1 MKDLYIDLMD
11 YLENNYPQEQD
22 LMKFVEQA
30 DAGNVPEKIKIALQ
44 LYHYNY
50 LDIIDDYLDWL
61 DGIDFLDRLEEE
73 IA

>member
-11 YLENNYPQEQD
+11 YLENNYPHEHD

-30 DAGNVPEKIKIALQ
+30 DAGNVPEKIKIAIQ
-44 LYHYNY
+44 LYDYNY

>member
-1 MKDLYIDLMD
+1 MKDLYIDLMY
-11 YLENNYPQEQD
+11 YLEQNYPHEHD
-22 LMKFVEQA
+22 LIKFVEQA
-30 DAGNVPEKIKIALQ
+30 DAGNVPEEIKIAIQ
-44 LYHYNY
+44 LYDYNY

>member
-11 YLENNYPQEQD
+11 YLEKNYPHEHD
-22 LMKFVEQA
+22 LMRFVEQA
-30 DAGNVPEKIKIALQ
+30 DAGNVPERIKIAIQ
-44 LYHYNY
+44 LYDYNY

>member
-1 MKDLYIDLMD
+1 MKDLYLDLMY
-11 YLENNYPQEQD
+11 YLENNYPHEKD

-30 DAGNVPEKIKIALQ
+30 DSGNVPEEVKIAIQ
-44 LYHYNY
+44 LYNYNY

-61 DGIDFLDRLEEE
+61 DGIDFLDRLEE

>member
-1 MKDLYIDLMD
+1 MKDLYIELMD
-11 YLENNYPQEQD
+11 YLEKHYPHEHD

-30 DAGNVPEKIKIALQ
+30 DAGNVPDNIKLAVK
-44 LYHYNY
+44 LYHDNY

>member
-1 MKDLYIDLMD
+1 MSELYLDLMY
-11 YLENNYPQEQD
+11 YLEKHYPNEHD

-30 DAGNVPEKIKIALQ
+30 NAGNVPENIKLAIK
-44 LYHYNY
+44 LYHDNY

-61 DGIDFLDRLEEE
+61 DDIDFLERLEE